1 MQDTRLS
8 RILNGSIGQLG
19 GWLRNPW
26 RRISLVGLGLL
37 FGNFLAT
44 AISTVSGQRA
54 ESDVIASIVVVGLT
68 EAVSWYVYRRSQR
81 PAFQRP
87 AFQRPDLMSSDRGQP
102 PLVPEPFVPEL
113 LNALKI
119 GLTYGLFIE
128 AFKLGS

>member
-19 GWLRNPW
+19 GWLQNPW

-54 ESDVIASIVVVGLT
+54 ESDVIASIVVVGVT

-81 PAFQRP
+81 PD
-87 AFQRPDLMSSDRGQP
+87 FQRPDFKSSDRGQP
-102 PLVPEPFVPEL
+102 PFGPEPFVPEL

-119 GLTYGLFIE
+119 GLTYGLFME

>member
-54 ESDVIASIVVVGLT
+54 ESDVISSIVVVGLT
-68 EAVSWYVYRRSQR
+68 EAVSWYVYRRS
-81 PAFQRP
+81 
-87 AFQRPDLMSSDRGQP
+87 QRPDLMSSDRGQP

>member
-81 PAFQRP
+81 PDFQRP
-87 AFQRPDLMSSDRGQP
+87 GFKSSDRGQP
-102 PLVPEPFVPEL
+102 PFGPEPFVPEL

-119 GLTYGLFIE
+119 GLTYGLFME

>member
-26 RRISLVGLGLL
+26 RRISLMGLGLL

-54 ESDVIASIVVVGLT
+54 ESDVIASIVVVGVT

-81 PAFQRP
+81 PD
-87 AFQRPDLMSSDRGQP
+87 FQRPDFKSSDRGQP
-102 PLVPEPFVPEL
+102 PFGPAPFVPEL

-119 GLTYGLFIE
+119 GLTYGLFME

>member
-19 GWLRNPW
+19 GWLQNPW

-81 PAFQRP
+81 TNFQRTN
-87 AFQRPDLMSSDRGQP
+87 LTSSDRGRP
-102 PLVPEPFVPEL
+102 PFVPEPFVPEL

-119 GLTYGLFIE
+119 GLTYGLFME

>member
-44 AISTVSGQRA
+44 AVSTVSGQRA
-54 ESDVIASIVVVGLT
+54 ESDVIASIVVVGVT

-81 PAFQRP
+81 PD
-87 AFQRPDLMSSDRGQP
+87 FQRPDFKSSDRGQP
-102 PLVPEPFVPEL
+102 PFGPAPFVPEL

-119 GLTYGLFIE
+119 GLTYGLFME

>member
-44 AISTVSGQRA
+44 AVSTVSGQRA
-54 ESDVIASIVVVGLT
+54 ESDVIASIVVVGVT

-81 PAFQRP
+81 PDFK
-87 AFQRPDLMSSDRGQP
+87 SSDRGQLP
-102 PLVPEPFVPEL
+102 FVPAPFVPEL

-119 GLTYGLFIE
+119 GLTYGLFME